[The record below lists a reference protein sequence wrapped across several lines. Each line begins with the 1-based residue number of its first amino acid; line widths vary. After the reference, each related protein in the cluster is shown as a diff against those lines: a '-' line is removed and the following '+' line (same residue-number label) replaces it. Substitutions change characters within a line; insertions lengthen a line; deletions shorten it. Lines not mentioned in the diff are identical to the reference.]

1 MMRER
6 LNECDD
12 GEVIGRKDS
21 TYKSHLDEGRRAVA
35 DGGRRKGPVGGG
47 PESAGLRLRHVK
59 RGRSPRGVHRT
70 EREEVKREVGIGRMI
85 TEERGQRAAAMI
97 VGEVDRRETADAV
110 KAFCLELRD
119 AAESHLR

>member
-1 MMRER
+1 M
-6 LNECDD
+6 
-12 GEVIGRKDS
+12 
-21 TYKSHLDEGRRAVA
+21 
-35 DGGRRKGPVGGG
+35 
-47 PESAGLRLRHVK
+47 
-59 RGRSPRGVHRT
+59 
-70 EREEVKREVGIGRMI
+70 EREEDEREVDIGRMI